1 MDSATS
7 TLSGWFGT
15 LKDKVSG
22 IYNKAKSNV
31 TSLTTSSS
39 TPPLQTAT
47 TATTATET
55 TAGGSKRR
63 RSKKTKRVRFSK
75 RRRVYKYKTM
85 RRR

>member
-1 MDSATS
+1 MDSTTS

-15 LKDKVSG
+15 FKDKVSG
-22 IYNKAKSNV
+22 IYNNAKSKV

-39 TPPLQTAT
+39 SPLQTAT
-47 TATTATET
+47 ATT
-55 TAGGSKRR
+55 TAGGSKKR

-85 RRR
+85 RRK